1 MSVNFLT
8 LDILYYDFIESLLVF
23 HQFPWFSGSQT
34 EIPRLSMPGTRIIQ
48 FHDFPGFSGP
58 VRTLHEYI
66 LQQTPDDTRNIYLDN
81 NFVLRF
87 DTKFTSLI
95 WKNTYGSDKGFI
107 TISNKTIR
115 LNQLFLKIYNR
126 SRFFFATRVTEMR
139 GERGRVFRTKT
150 SLRHSIDMRSISQLS
165 SYPWCRLLILL
176 RCVSYHHKHSKVSQP
191 LDKREH
197 WQRCCCK
204 NNQNKKTRK

>member
-34 EIPRLSMPGTRIIQ
+34 EIPRFSMPGTRIIK

-81 NFVLRF
+81 NFILRF

-95 WKNTYGSDKGFI
+95 WKNTYSSDKGFI

-115 LNQLFLKIYNR
+115 LNQLFLKIHNR
-126 SRFFFATRVTEMR
+126 SLFFSQRGWR
-139 GERGRVFRTKT
+139 RWGEREDVFSEQRRRYDIQSTCAP
-150 SLRHSIDMRSISQLS
+150 SLN
-165 SYPWCRLLILL
+165 
-176 RCVSYHHKHSKVSQP
+176 YHLTPGADSLFCWDV
-191 LDKREH
+191 
-197 WQRCCCK
+197 
-204 NNQNKKTRK
+204 

>member
-8 LDILYYDFIESLLVF
+8 LDILYYDFTESLLVF

-34 EIPRLSMPGTRIIQ
+34 EIPRFSMPGTRIIK

-87 DTKFTSLI
+87 DTKFTTLI

-115 LNQLFLKIYNR
+115 LNQLFLKIHNR
-126 SRFFFATRVTEMR
+126 SGFFLNAGDGDEGRERTCFPNKDVVTTFNRHALHLSIIILPLVQTPYSAEM
-139 GERGRVFRTKT
+139 
-150 SLRHSIDMRSISQLS
+150 
-165 SYPWCRLLILL
+165 
-176 RCVSYHHKHSKVSQP
+176 
-191 LDKREH
+191 
-197 WQRCCCK
+197 CK
-204 NNQNKKTRK
+204 LPPQT

>member
-1 MSVNFLT
+1 
-8 LDILYYDFIESLLVF
+8 
-23 HQFPWFSGSQT
+23 
-34 EIPRLSMPGTRIIQ
+34 
-48 FHDFPGFSGP
+48 
-58 VRTLHEYI
+58 
-66 LQQTPDDTRNIYLDN
+66 
-81 NFVLRF
+81 
-87 DTKFTSLI
+87 
-95 WKNTYGSDKGFI
+95 
-107 TISNKTIR
+107 
-115 LNQLFLKIYNR
+115 
-126 SRFFFATRVTEMR
+126 MR

-204 NNQNKKTRK
+204 NNQNKKTKKIKTESPSIRWDKNYTCDKELKLWRNHTFDDCLSNMEILARIGVWHLQNSLDLLQHINMKHVSHWIQRLKLVQSNKFRWCFSIFLFI